1 MLLNHAI
8 FFGEMRSN
16 TVDNKDRNFQN
27 LKRYQLKQLFKLIF
41 IPHLFW
47 ALGALIFLLFT
58 VLITLSIPI
67 MVRYIVDGYS
77 FNVETGQKYLFIS
90 CVLVV
95 VAALG
100 TAIRFFLVT
109 LLGERLVS
117 DLRQELFEK
126 IINLSPNF
134 FEKTLTGD
142 LVSRINADTTL
153 VQSVAGSTLS
163 LAIRNTLLFFGGI
176 VLMFSTSIKL
186 ASFSL
191 LIIPLIVFPLIYFGR
206 FLRKLTRQTQD
217 KLANSA
223 GIASEYIFAATTVQ
237 TNSYQDQAVKE
248 YNELIED
255 SYLKSKIRVF
265 ARSIMIFLIIILVFF
280 AISFVVF
287 EGLKDVESGSFSIGE
302 LLQFCLYSLVV
313 GVSVGAITETY
324 GEISKFLGALD
335 RIGEIFNTL
344 DPVKEPT
351 NPMSIKTPINGSI
364 TFNKV
369 KFSYPMRK
377 ETSALDI
384 PNLTINKNEK
394 VALVGLSG
402 AGKTTLFQLI
412 QRLYDPLKGS
422 ISIDTYP
429 IDKISKS
436 HLRQQIA
443 YVPQEPVIF
452 SKSVLDNIRIGRVGA
467 SIEEVEQAVKL
478 ACAEE
483 FINDLPEGYSTLLG
497 ERGLLISVGQKQRIA
512 IARAILRDSPIL
524 LLDEATS
531 SLDAISE
538 DAIKTAIDNISG
550 IKTIIVIAHRLSTVR
565 NADRILFLEKGKIE
579 NEGTHKELIR
589 NNKKYKKLADLQF
602 L

>member
-1 MLLNHAI
+1 MKLNTAVSKNRDFDKPKGHKLKSLFIQI
-8 FFGEMRSN
+8 FR
-16 TVDNKDRNFQN
+16 
-27 LKRYQLKQLFKLIF
+27 
-41 IPHLFW
+41 PHLFW
-47 ALGALIFLLFT
+47 ALGALVFLLLT
-58 VLITLSIPI
+58 VIITLSLPI
-67 MVRYIVDGYS
+67 MARYIVDGYV
-77 FNVETGQKYLFIS
+77 FNIETGQKYLYVS
-90 CVLVV
+90 CALVA
-95 VAALG
+95 VAACG
-100 TAIRFFLVT
+100 TAIRFYLVT

-126 IINLSPNF
+126 IVNLSPNF

-163 LAIRNTLLFFGGI
+163 LAVRNTLLLLGGI
-176 VLMFSTSIKL
+176 VLMFSTSMKL

-191 LIIPLIVFPLIYFGR
+191 LIIPIIIFPLLYFGR

-217 KLANSA
+217 KLADSA
-223 GIASEYIFAATTVQ
+223 GLASEYIFAATTIQ
-237 TNSYQDQAVKE
+237 TNSYQDKAVGE
-248 YNELIED
+248 YNNLIED
-255 SYLKSKIRVF
+255 SYLKSKTRVF
-265 ARSIMIFLIIILVFF
+265 ARSIMVFSVIVLVFL
-280 AISFVVF
+280 AISFVVWA
-287 EGLKDVESGSFSIGE
+287 GLKDVENGSFSIGE

-344 DPVKEPT
+344 DPVEEHP
-351 NPMSIKTPINGSI
+351 NPIPMKHPIRGCI

-369 KFSYPMRK
+369 KFSYPMR
-377 ETSALDI
+377 EEITALDI
-384 PNLTINKNEK
+384 TNLSINENEK

-402 AGKTTLFQLI
+402 AGKTTFFQLL
-412 QRLYDPLKGS
+412 QRLYDTNQGTIL
-422 ISIDTYP
+422 IDTYP
-429 IDKISKS
+429 IAKVSKLD
-436 HLRQQIA
+436 LRRQLA

-452 SKSVLDNIRIGRVGA
+452 SKSVVDNIRIGRVNA
-467 SIEEVEQAVKL
+467 SFAEVERAAKL

-483 FINDLPEGYSTLLG
+483 FIKDLPQGYNTLLG

-538 DAIKTAIDNISG
+538 NAIKTAIENISG
-550 IKTIIVIAHRLSTVR
+550 NKTIIVIAHRLSTVK
-565 NADRILFLEKGKIE
+565 NADRILFLEKGKLE
-579 NEGTHKELIR
+579 NVGTHKELVR
-589 NNKKYKKLADLQF
+589 TNTKYNKLAELQF

>member
-1 MLLNHAI
+1 MK
-8 FFGEMRSN
+8 SN
-16 TVDNKDRNFQN
+16 TALNEDKSVYQPKG
-27 LKRYQLKQLFKLIF
+27 YQLKHLFIQIF
-41 IPHLFW
+41 KPHLFW
-47 ALGALIFLLFT
+47 ALGALSFLLLT
-58 VLITLSIPI
+58 VLITLSLPI
-67 MVRYIVDGYS
+67 MARYIVDGYVI
-77 FNVETGQKYLFIS
+77 NIETGQKYLYVG
-90 CVLVV
+90 CALVAI
-95 VAALG
+95 AACG
-100 TAIRFFLVT
+100 TAIRFYLIT

-117 DLRQELFEK
+117 DLRQALFDH

-163 LAIRNTLLFFGGI
+163 LAVRNTLLLLGGI
-176 VLMFSTSIKL
+176 VLMFSTSVKL

-191 LIIPLIVFPLIYFGR
+191 LIIPIIIFPLFYFGR

-217 KLANSA
+217 KLGDSA
-223 GIASEYIFAATTVQ
+223 GLASEYIFAATTIQ
-237 TNSYQDQAVKE
+237 TNSYQLHAVKE
-248 YNELIED
+248 YDDIIEN
-255 SYLKSKIRVF
+255 SYLRSKTRVL
-265 ARSIMIFLIIILVFF
+265 ARSIMIFLIIILVFL
-280 AISFVVF
+280 AISFVVWA
-287 EGLKDVESGSFSIGE
+287 GLKDVESGRFSIGE

-313 GVSVGAITETY
+313 GVSVGAITETF

-335 RIGEIFNTL
+335 RIGEILKTP
-344 DPVKEPT
+344 DTVKEPNKPIPMK
-351 NPMSIKTPINGSI
+351 NPIQGSI
-364 TFNKV
+364 RFNKV
-369 KFSYPMRK
+369 KFAFPLRRESL
-377 ETSALDI
+377 ALDI
-384 PNLTINKNEK
+384 PKLTINKNEK

-452 SKSVLDNIRIGRVGA
+452 SKSVIDNIRIGRVGA
-467 SIEEVEQAVKL
+467 SLEEVERAVKL

-483 FINDLPEGYSTLLG
+483 FIKDLPQGYSTLLG

-550 IKTIIVIAHRLSTVR
+550 NKTIIVIAHRLSTVR
-565 NADRILFLEKGKIE
+565 NADRILFMEKGKIE
-579 NEGTHKELIR
+579 NEGSHEELMR
-589 NNKKYKKLADLQF
+589 SNKKYRKLAELQF

>member
-1 MLLNHAI
+1 MK
-8 FFGEMRSN
+8 S
-16 TVDNKDRNFQN
+16 TKVDNKHSNDQSQRG
-27 LKRYQLKQLFKLIF
+27 YQLKQLFKQIF
-41 IPHLFW
+41 MPHLFW
-47 ALGALIFLLFT
+47 ALGALACLLIT
-58 VLITLSIPI
+58 VLITLTLPI
-67 MVRYIVDGYS
+67 MVRHIVDGYV
-77 FNVETGQKYLFIS
+77 FNIETGQKYLFIS
-90 CVLVV
+90 CVLVT
-95 VAALG
+95 VAAFG
-100 TAIRFFLVT
+100 TAIRFYLIT

-134 FEKTLTGD
+134 FEKNLTGD

-163 LAIRNTLLFFGGI
+163 LAIRNTLLFLGGI
-176 VLMFSTSIKL
+176 MLMFSTSIKL

-191 LIIPLIVFPLIYFGR
+191 LIIPLIVFPLLHFGR

-217 KLANSA
+217 KLADSA
-223 GIASEYIFAATTVQ
+223 GLASEYIFAATTIQ
-237 TNSYQDQAVKE
+237 TNSYQDHSVAE

-255 SYLKSKIRVF
+255 SYLKSKTRVF
-265 ARSIMIFLIIILVFF
+265 ARSIMVFLIIILVFL
-280 AISFVVF
+280 AISFVVWA
-287 EGLKDVESGSFSIGE
+287 GLKDVERGSFSIGE

-324 GEISKFLGALD
+324 GEINKFLGALD

-344 DPVKEPT
+344 DPVEEPC
-351 NPMSIKTPINGSI
+351 NPIWIKTPINGSI
-364 TFNKV
+364 TFKKV
-369 KFSYPMRK
+369 KFSYPMR
-377 ETSALDI
+377 EEFSALDI
-384 PNLTINKNEK
+384 PKLTIHKNEK

-402 AGKTTLFQLI
+402 AGKTTFFQLI
-412 QRLYDPLKGS
+412 QRLYDANKGS
-422 ISIDTYP
+422 ILIDTYP
-429 IDKISKS
+429 ITKVSKA

-452 SKSVLDNIRIGRVGA
+452 SKSVVDNIRVGRINA
-467 SIEEVEQAVKL
+467 SLAEVEKAAKL

-483 FINDLPEGYSTLLG
+483 FIKDLPHGYNTLLG
-497 ERGLLISVGQKQRIA
+497 ERGLFISVGQKQRIA

-538 DAIKTAIDNISG
+538 NAIKTAIDNISG
-550 IKTIIVIAHRLSTVR
+550 NKTIIVIAHRLATVK

-579 NEGTHKELIR
+579 NEGSHKELMR
-589 NNKKYKKLADLQF
+589 TSYKYQKLAELQF

>member
-1 MLLNHAI
+1 MK
-8 FFGEMRSN
+8 SN
-16 TVDNKDRNFQN
+16 TVDNKHSN
-27 LKRYQLKQLFKLIF
+27 LQAPKGNQFKQLFKQIF
-41 IPHLFW
+41 MPHLFW
-47 ALGALIFLLFT
+47 ALGALIFLLVT
-58 VLITLSIPI
+58 VLITLSLPV
-67 MVRYIVDGYS
+67 MVRYIVDGYV

-90 CVLVV
+90 CVLVT
-95 VAALG
+95 VAAFG
-100 TAIRFFLVT
+100 TAIRFYLVT

-126 IINLSPNF
+126 IINLSPSF
-134 FEKTLTGD
+134 FEKNLTGD

-163 LAIRNTLLFFGGI
+163 LAIRNTLLFLGGI
-176 VLMFSTSIKL
+176 MLMFSTSIKL

-191 LIIPLIVFPLIYFGR
+191 LIIPLIVFPLLYFGR

-217 KLANSA
+217 KLADSA
-223 GIASEYIFAATTVQ
+223 GLASEYIFAATTIQ
-237 TNSYQDQAVKE
+237 TNSYQDQSVAE

-255 SYLKSKIRVF
+255 SYLKSKMRVF
-265 ARSIMIFLIIILVFF
+265 ARSIMVFLIIILVFL
-280 AISFVVF
+280 AISFVVWA
-287 EGLKDVESGSFSIGE
+287 GLKDVESGSLSIGE

-344 DPVKEPT
+344 DPVKEHP
-351 NPMSIKTPINGSI
+351 NPMPIKTPINGSI

-412 QRLYDPLKGS
+412 QRLYDPLEGA

-467 SIEEVEQAVKL
+467 SVEEVEQAVKL

-550 IKTIIVIAHRLSTVR
+550 NKTIIVIAHRLSTVR
-565 NADRILFLEKGKIE
+565 NADRILFLEKGKVE

>member
-1 MLLNHAI
+1 
-8 FFGEMRSN
+8 
-16 TVDNKDRNFQN
+16 
-27 LKRYQLKQLFKLIF
+27 
-41 IPHLFW
+41 
-47 ALGALIFLLFT
+47 
-58 VLITLSIPI
+58 

-163 LAIRNTLLFFGGI
+163 LALRNTLLFLGGI

-344 DPVKEPT
+344 DPVKEHP

-550 IKTIIVIAHRLSTVR
+550 NKTIIVIAHRLSTVR

>member
-1 MLLNHAI
+1 MK
-8 FFGEMRSN
+8 SN
-16 TVDNKDRNFQN
+16 TVDNKLSN
-27 LKRYQLKQLFKLIF
+27 LQSPKGYQLKRLFIKIF
-41 IPHLFW
+41 MPHLFW
-47 ALGALIFLLFT
+47 ALGALIFLLVT
-58 VLITLSIPI
+58 VMITLSLPI
-67 MVRYIVDGYS
+67 MVRYIVDGYV
-77 FNVETGQKYLFIS
+77 FNIETGQKYLFIS
-90 CVLVV
+90 CVLVT
-95 VAALG
+95 VAAFG
-100 TAIRFFLVT
+100 TAIRFYLVT

-134 FEKTLTGD
+134 FEKNLTGD

-163 LAIRNTLLFFGGI
+163 LAIRNTLLFLGGI
-176 VLMFSTSIKL
+176 MLMFSTSVKL

-191 LIIPLIVFPLIYFGR
+191 LIIPLIVFPLLYFGR

-217 KLANSA
+217 KLADSA
-223 GIASEYIFAATTVQ
+223 GLASEYIFAATTIQ
-237 TNSYQDQAVKE
+237 TNSYQDHSVAE

-255 SYLKSKIRVF
+255 SYLKSKTRVL
-265 ARSIMIFLIIILVFF
+265 ARSIMVFLIIILVFL
-280 AISFVVF
+280 AISIVVWA
-287 EGLKDVESGSFSIGE
+287 GLKDVESGSFSIGE
-302 LLQFCLYSLVV
+302 LLQFCLYSLFV

-335 RIGEIFNTL
+335 RIAEIFNTL
-344 DPVKEPT
+344 DPVEEPSDPT
-351 NPMSIKTPINGSI
+351 PIKTPINGSI
-364 TFNKV
+364 TFKKV
-369 KFSYPMRK
+369 KFSYPMR
-377 ETSALDI
+377 EEFAALDI
-384 PNLTINKNEK
+384 PKLTICKNEK

-402 AGKTTLFQLI
+402 AGKTTFFQLI
-412 QRLYDPLKGS
+412 QRLYDTNKGS
-422 ISIDTYP
+422 ILIDTYP
-429 IDKISKS
+429 ITNVSKS

-452 SKSVLDNIRIGRVGA
+452 SKSVLDNIRVGRVNA
-467 SIEEVEQAVKL
+467 SLAEVETAAKL
-478 ACAEE
+478 ACADE
-483 FINDLPEGYSTLLG
+483 FIKDLPHGYNTLLG

-538 DAIKTAIDNISG
+538 NAIKTAIDNISG
-550 IKTIIVIAHRLSTVR
+550 NKTIIVIAHRLATVK

-579 NEGTHKELIR
+579 NEGSHKELMR
-589 NNKKYKKLADLQF
+589 TSNKYRKLAELQF

>member
-1 MLLNHAI
+1 
-8 FFGEMRSN
+8 MRPN
-16 TVDNKDRNFQN
+16 TSFHKVKNFD
-27 LKRYQLKQLFKLIF
+27 KSKAYQLKHLFFQIF
-41 IPHLFW
+41 KPHLFW
-47 ALGALIFLLFT
+47 ALGALIFLLLT
-58 VLITLSIPI
+58 VLITLSLPI
-67 MVRYIVDGYS
+67 MARYIVDGYV
-77 FNVETGQKYLFIS
+77 FNIETGQKYLYFG
-90 CVLVV
+90 CALVTI
-95 VAALG
+95 AACG
-100 TAIRFFLVT
+100 TAIRFYLIT

-117 DLRQELFEK
+117 DLRQALFDQ
-126 IINLSPNF
+126 IINLSPTF

-163 LAIRNTLLFFGGI
+163 LAVRNSLLLLGGVI
-176 VLMFSTSIKL
+176 LMFSTSIKL

-191 LIIPLIVFPLIYFGR
+191 LIIPILIFPLLYFGR
-206 FLRKLTRQTQD
+206 YLRKLTRQTQD

-223 GIASEYIFAATTVQ
+223 GLASEYIFAATTVQ
-237 TNSYQDQAVKE
+237 TNSYQEHAVNE
-248 YNELIED
+248 YNNVIED
-255 SYLKSKIRVF
+255 SYLKSKTRVL
-265 ARSIMIFLIIILVFF
+265 ARAIMIFLIIILVFL
-280 AISFVVF
+280 AISFVIWA
-287 EGLKDVESGSFSIGE
+287 GLKDVERGSFSIGE

-313 GVSVGAITETY
+313 GVSVGAITETF
-324 GEISKFLGALD
+324 GEISKFMGALD
-335 RIGEIFNTL
+335 RIGEILSTS
-344 DPVKEPT
+344 DTVKEPDK
-351 NPMSIKTPINGSI
+351 PVLMKTPIQGSI
-364 TFNKV
+364 RFNKV
-369 KFSYPMRK
+369 KFSFPLRR
-377 ETSALDI
+377 ESLALDI
-384 PNLTINKNEK
+384 PNLTIQKNEK

-412 QRLYDPLKGS
+412 QRLYDPLKGT

-443 YVPQEPVIF
+443 YVPQEPIIF

-467 SIEEVEQAVKL
+467 SIEEVEQAAKL
-478 ACAEE
+478 ACADE
-483 FINDLPEGYSTLLG
+483 FIKDLPEGYRTLLG

-550 IKTIIVIAHRLSTVR
+550 NKTIIVIAHRLSTVR
-565 NADRILFLEKGKIE
+565 NADRILFLEKGRIE

>member
-1 MLLNHAI
+1 MRLNK
-8 FFGEMRSN
+8 
-16 TVDNKDRNFQN
+16 VDNKNRNFQN
-27 LKRYQLKQLFKLIF
+27 PKGYQLKYLFKLIF
-41 IPHLFW
+41 MPQLFW
-47 ALGALIFLLFT
+47 ALGALVFLLIT
-58 VLITLSIPI
+58 VLITLSLPV
-67 MVRYIVDGYS
+67 MVRYIVDGYI

-90 CVLVV
+90 CALVS
-95 VAALG
+95 VAAFG
-100 TAIRFFLVT
+100 TAIRFYLVT

-117 DLRQELFEK
+117 DLRQKLFDK

-134 FEKTLTGD
+134 FEKNLTGD

-163 LAIRNTLLFFGGI
+163 LAIRNTLLFLGGI

-191 LIIPLIVFPLIYFGR
+191 LIIPLIVFPLLFFGR

-217 KLANSA
+217 KLADSA
-223 GIASEYIFAATTVQ
+223 GLASEYIFAATTVQ
-237 TNSYQDQAVKE
+237 TNSYQGHAVKE

-255 SYLKSKIRVF
+255 SYLKSKLRVF
-265 ARSIMIFLIIILVFF
+265 ARAIMIFLVIILVFL
-280 AISFVVF
+280 AISFVVWA
-287 EGLKDVESGSFSIGE
+287 GLKDVESGGFSIGE

-344 DPVKEPT
+344 DPVEEPP
-351 NPMSIKTPINGSI
+351 NPIPMKTSINGSI
-364 TFNKV
+364 TFDKV

-377 ETSALDI
+377 ETQALDI
-384 PNLTINKNEK
+384 PKLTINKNEK
-394 VALVGLSG
+394 IALVGLSG
-402 AGKTTLFQLI
+402 AGKTTFFQLI
-412 QRLYDPLKGS
+412 QRLYDTDEGS

-429 IDKISKS
+429 INQVSKY

-452 SKSVLDNIRIGRVGA
+452 SKSVVDNIRIGRVNA
-467 SIEEVEQAVKL
+467 SSEEVEKAAKL

-483 FINDLPEGYSTLLG
+483 FIKDLPQGYNTLLG

-538 DAIKTAIDNISG
+538 NAIKMAIDNISG
-550 IKTIIVIAHRLSTVR
+550 NKTIIVIAHRLSTVK
-565 NADRILFLEKGKIE
+565 NADRILFLEKGKLE
-579 NEGTHKELIR
+579 NEGTHKELMR
-589 NNKKYKKLADLQF
+589 TNKKYKKLAELQF

>member
-1 MLLNHAI
+1 
-8 FFGEMRSN
+8 MRSN

-27 LKRYQLKQLFKLIF
+27 LKPHQLKQLFKLIF

-117 DLRQELFEK
+117 DLRQELFDK

-163 LAIRNTLLFFGGI
+163 LAIRNTLLFLGGI

-344 DPVKEPT
+344 DPVTEPT
-351 NPMSIKTPINGSI
+351 NPISIKTPINGSI

-467 SIEEVEQAVKL
+467 SIEEVELAVKL

-550 IKTIIVIAHRLSTVR
+550 NKTIIVIAHRLSTVR
-565 NADRILFLEKGKIE
+565 NADRILFLEKGKVE

>member
-1 MLLNHAI
+1 
-8 FFGEMRSN
+8 MRLN
-16 TVDNKDRNFQN
+16 TVDNKGKNFQ
-27 LKRYQLKQLFKLIF
+27 KPKGYQLNYLFKLIF
-41 IPHLFW
+41 MPHLFW
-47 ALGALIFLLFT
+47 AIGALVFLLIT
-58 VLITLSIPI
+58 VLITLSLPI
-67 MVRYIVDGYS
+67 MVRYIVDGYT

-90 CVLVV
+90 CALVA

-100 TAIRFFLVT
+100 TAIRFYLVT

-117 DLRQELFEK
+117 DLRRELFDK

-134 FEKTLTGD
+134 FEKNLTGD

-163 LAIRNTLLFFGGI
+163 LAIRNTLLFLGGI

-191 LIIPLIVFPLIYFGR
+191 LIIPLIVFPLLFFGR

-217 KLANSA
+217 KLADSA
-223 GIASEYIFAATTVQ
+223 GLASEYIFAATTLQ
-237 TNSYQDQAVKE
+237 TNSYQDHAVKE

-255 SYLKSKIRVF
+255 SYLKSKLRVF
-265 ARSIMIFLIIILVFF
+265 ARAIMIFLVIILVFL
-280 AISFVVF
+280 AISFVVWA
-287 EGLKDVESGSFSIGE
+287 GLKDVERGSFSIGE

-344 DPVKEPT
+344 DPVEEPP
-351 NPMSIKTPINGSI
+351 NPIPKKTLINGSI
-364 TFNKV
+364 TFDKV

-377 ETSALDI
+377 ETPALDI
-384 PNLTINKNEK
+384 PKLTINKNEK

-402 AGKTTLFQLI
+402 AGKTTFFQLI
-412 QRLYDPLKGS
+412 QRLYDTDEGS

-429 IDKISKS
+429 INQVSKY

-452 SKSVLDNIRIGRVGA
+452 SKSVVDNIRIGRVNA
-467 SIEEVEQAVKL
+467 SLEEVEKAAKL
-478 ACAEE
+478 ACAED
-483 FINDLPEGYSTLLG
+483 FIKDLPQGYNTLLG

-512 IARAILRDSPIL
+512 IARAILRDSSIL

-538 DAIKTAIDNISG
+538 NAIKMAIDNISG
-550 IKTIIVIAHRLSTVR
+550 NKTIIVIAHRLSTVK
-565 NADRILFLEKGKIE
+565 NADRILFLEKGKLE
-579 NEGTHKELIR
+579 NEGNHNELMR
-589 NNKKYKKLADLQF
+589 TNKKYKKLAELQF

>member
-1 MLLNHAI
+1 MK
-8 FFGEMRSN
+8 SN
-16 TVDNKDRNFQN
+16 TVDNKHSN
-27 LKRYQLKQLFKLIF
+27 LQSPKGYQLKQLFKQIF
-41 IPHLFW
+41 MPHLFW
-47 ALGALIFLLFT
+47 ALGALIFLLVT
-58 VLITLSIPI
+58 VLITLSLPI
-67 MVRYIVDGYS
+67 MVRYIVDGYV
-77 FNVETGQKYLFIS
+77 FNIETGQKYLFIS
-90 CVLVV
+90 CVLVT
-95 VAALG
+95 VAAFG
-100 TAIRFFLVT
+100 TAIRFYLVT

-134 FEKTLTGD
+134 FEKNLTGD

-163 LAIRNTLLFFGGI
+163 LAIRNTLLFLGGI
-176 VLMFSTSIKL
+176 MLMFSTSIKL

-191 LIIPLIVFPLIYFGR
+191 LIIPLIVFPLLYFGR

-217 KLANSA
+217 KLADSA
-223 GIASEYIFAATTVQ
+223 GLASEYIFAATTIQ
-237 TNSYQDQAVKE
+237 TNSYQDHSVAE

-255 SYLKSKIRVF
+255 SYLKSKTRVF
-265 ARSIMIFLIIILVFF
+265 ARSIMVFLIIILVFL
-280 AISFVVF
+280 AISFVVWA
-287 EGLKDVESGSFSIGE
+287 GLKDVESGSFSIGE

-344 DPVKEPT
+344 DPVEEPCD
-351 NPMSIKTPINGSI
+351 PIPIKTPINGSI
-364 TFNKV
+364 TFKKV
-369 KFSYPMRK
+369 KFSYPMREK
-377 ETSALDI
+377 FSALDI
-384 PNLTINKNEK
+384 PKLTINKNEK

-402 AGKTTLFQLI
+402 AGKTTFFQLI
-412 QRLYDPLKGS
+412 QRLYDTNKGS
-422 ISIDTYP
+422 ILIDTYP
-429 IDKISKS
+429 ITKVSKS

-452 SKSVLDNIRIGRVGA
+452 SKSVVDNIRVGRVNA
-467 SIEEVEQAVKL
+467 SLAEVEKAAKL

-483 FINDLPEGYSTLLG
+483 FIKDLPHGYNTLLG

-538 DAIKTAIDNISG
+538 NAIKTAIDNISG
-550 IKTIIVIAHRLSTVR
+550 NKTIIVIAHRLATVK

-579 NEGTHKELIR
+579 NEGSHKELMR
-589 NNKKYKKLADLQF
+589 TNNKYKKLAELQF

>member
-1 MLLNHAI
+1 
-8 FFGEMRSN
+8 MRPNS
-16 TVDNKDRNFQN
+16 VDNKDKN
-27 LKRYQLKQLFKLIF
+27 LENKKKYQLNQLFFQIF
-41 IPHLFW
+41 KPHLFW
-47 ALGALIFLLFT
+47 ALGALIFLFVT
-58 VLITLSIPI
+58 VLITLSLPI
-67 MVRYIVDGYS
+67 MARYIVDGYV
-77 FNVETGQKYLFIS
+77 FNIETGQKYLYLS
-90 CVLVV
+90 CVLVA
-95 VAALG
+95 VAAFG
-100 TAIRFFLVT
+100 TAIRFYLIT

-117 DLRQELFEK
+117 DLRQALFDQ

-163 LAIRNTLLFFGGI
+163 LAVRNTLLFLGGI

-191 LIIPLIVFPLIYFGR
+191 LIIPIIIFPLLYFGR
-206 FLRKLTRQTQD
+206 FLRKLTRQTQE
-217 KLANSA
+217 KLADSA
-223 GIASEYIFAATTVQ
+223 GLASEYIFAATTIQ
-237 TNSYQDQAVKE
+237 TNSYQQHAIKE
-248 YNELIED
+248 YRDIIED
-255 SYLKSKIRVF
+255 SYLKSKTRVL
-265 ARSIMIFLIIILVFF
+265 ARSLMIFLIIILVFL
-280 AISFVVF
+280 AISFVVWS
-287 EGLKDVESGSFSIGE
+287 GLKDVERGSFSIGE

-335 RIGEIFNTL
+335 RIGEILNTL
-344 DPVKEPT
+344 DAVEEPFK
-351 NPMSIKTPINGSI
+351 PILVKTPIKGSI
-364 TFNKV
+364 TFKKV

-377 ETSALDI
+377 KTLALDI
-384 PNLTINKNEK
+384 PNLTIHKNEK

-402 AGKTTLFQLI
+402 AGKTTFFHLI
-412 QRLYDPLKGS
+412 QRLYDTTKGS
-422 ISIDTYP
+422 ISLDTYQ
-429 IDKISKS
+429 IDKISKI

-452 SKSVLDNIRIGRVGA
+452 SKSVIDNIRIGRVNA
-467 SIEEVEQAVKL
+467 SLEEVEQAAKL

-483 FINDLPEGYSTLLG
+483 FIKELPQGYKTILG

-538 DAIKTAIDNISG
+538 NAIKTAIDNISG
-550 IKTIIVIAHRLSTVR
+550 NKTIIVIAHRLSTVK
-565 NADRILFLEKGKIE
+565 NADRILFLEKGRIE
-579 NEGTHKELIR
+579 NEGSHKELIR
-589 NNKKYKKLADLQF
+589 ANKKYKKLAELQ
-602 L
+602 LL

>member
-1 MLLNHAI
+1 MRLNK
-8 FFGEMRSN
+8 
-16 TVDNKDRNFQN
+16 VDNKNGNFQN
-27 LKRYQLKQLFKLIF
+27 PKGYQLKYLFNLIF
-41 IPHLFW
+41 MPHLFW
-47 ALGALIFLLFT
+47 ALGALVFLLIT
-58 VLITLSIPI
+58 VLITLSLPV
-67 MVRYIVDGYS
+67 MVRYIVDGYI
-77 FNVETGQKYLFIS
+77 FNAQTGQKYLFIS
-90 CVLVV
+90 CALVS
-95 VAALG
+95 VAAFG
-100 TAIRFFLVT
+100 TAIRFYLVT

-117 DLRQELFEK
+117 DLRQKLFDK

-134 FEKTLTGD
+134 FEKNLTGD

-163 LAIRNTLLFFGGI
+163 LAIRNTLLFLGGI

-191 LIIPLIVFPLIYFGR
+191 LIIPLIVFPLLFFGR

-217 KLANSA
+217 KLADSA
-223 GIASEYIFAATTVQ
+223 GLASEYIFAATTVQ
-237 TNSYQDQAVKE
+237 TNSYQGHAVKE

-255 SYLKSKIRVF
+255 SYLKSKLRVF
-265 ARSIMIFLIIILVFF
+265 ARAIMIFLVIILVFL
-280 AISFVVF
+280 AISFVVWA
-287 EGLKDVESGSFSIGE
+287 GLRDVERGSFSIGE

-344 DPVKEPT
+344 DPVEEPP
-351 NPMSIKTPINGSI
+351 NPNPKKTSINGSI

-377 ETSALDI
+377 EIPALNI
-384 PNLTINKNEK
+384 TNLTINKNEK

-402 AGKTTLFQLI
+402 AGKTTFFQLI
-412 QRLYDPLKGS
+412 QRLYDTDEGS

-429 IDKISKS
+429 INQVSKY

-452 SKSVLDNIRIGRVGA
+452 SKSVVDNIRIGRVNA
-467 SIEEVEQAVKL
+467 SLEEVEKAAKL

-483 FINDLPEGYSTLLG
+483 FIKDLPQGYNTLLG

-512 IARAILRDSPIL
+512 IARAILRDSSIL

-538 DAIKTAIDNISG
+538 NAIKMAIDNISG
-550 IKTIIVIAHRLSTVR
+550 NKTIIVIAHRLSTVK
-565 NADRILFLEKGKIE
+565 NADRILFLEKGKLE
-579 NEGTHKELIR
+579 NEGNHNDLMRT
-589 NNKKYKKLADLQF
+589 NKKYKKLAELQF

>member
-1 MLLNHAI
+1 M
-8 FFGEMRSN
+8 
-16 TVDNKDRNFQN
+16 DNKDRNFDN
-27 LKRYQLKQLFKLIF
+27 PKKYKLNQLLFQIF
-41 IPHLFW
+41 KPHLFW
-47 ALGALIFLLFT
+47 ALGASIFLLLT
-58 VLITLSIPI
+58 VIITLSLPI
-67 MVRYIVDGYS
+67 MARYIVDGYV
-77 FNVETGQKYLFIS
+77 FNIETGQRYLFFS
-90 CVLVV
+90 CVLVA
-95 VAALG
+95 VAAFG
-100 TAIRFFLVT
+100 TAIRFYLIT

-117 DLRQELFEK
+117 DLRQALFDK

-163 LAIRNTLLFFGGI
+163 LIVRNTLLFLGGI

-191 LIIPLIVFPLIYFGR
+191 LIIPLIVFPLLHFGR

-217 KLANSA
+217 KLADSA
-223 GIASEYIFAATTVQ
+223 GLASEYIFAATTIQ
-237 TNSYQDQAVKE
+237 TNSYQLQATKE
-248 YNELIED
+248 YSNIIED
-255 SYLKSKIRVF
+255 SYLKSKTRVL
-265 ARSIMIFLIIILVFF
+265 ARSVMIFLIIILVFL
-280 AISFVVF
+280 AISFVVWT
-287 EGLKDVESGSFSIGE
+287 GLKDVESGNFSIGE

-335 RIGEIFNTL
+335 RIGEILKTVDAVE
-344 DPVKEPT
+344 DPPKP
-351 NPMSIKTPINGSI
+351 IILKTPINGSI

-369 KFSYPMRK
+369 KFNYPMRK
-377 ETSALDI
+377 ETLALDI
-384 PNLTINKNEK
+384 PDLTIHKNEK

-402 AGKTTLFQLI
+402 AGKTTFFQLI
-412 QRLYDPLKGS
+412 QRLYDPGKGS
-422 ISIDTYP
+422 ILLDTHP
-429 IDKISKS
+429 INKISKED
-436 HLRQQIA
+436 LRQQIA

-452 SKSVLDNIRIGRVGA
+452 SKSVIDNIRIGRVGA
-467 SIEEVEQAVKL
+467 STEEVEKSAKL
-478 ACAEE
+478 ACVEE
-483 FINDLPEGYSTLLG
+483 FIKDLPQGYDTLLG

-538 DAIKTAIDNISG
+538 NAIKTAIDNVSG
-550 IKTIIVIAHRLSTVR
+550 NKTIIVIAHRLSTVK
-565 NADRILFLEKGKIE
+565 NADRIIFLEKGKIK
-579 NEGTHKELIR
+579 NEGSHRELMR
-589 NNKKYKKLADLQF
+589 TNKKYKKLAELQF